1 MSAMAVRL
9 PQVAGA
15 ADTPRSPGSFP
26 RLGAGARRALAH
38 LDLQRTALGSM
49 GFEPQGCVRL
59 FRATQLQKAT
69 VQQQLVPLC
78 GRSDSTYAVI
88 RPEAYGREPQETHDS
103 PLSEAEAPSSKTA
116 PSKTHKK
123 NIPECQHSL
132 SFCRS
137 CPRPPDIRTAKRST
151 LAVVSTTCRSICIGH
166 CCEVVY
172 ILKSH

>member
-1 MSAMAVRL
+1 M
-9 PQVAGA
+9 
-15 ADTPRSPGSFP
+15 
-26 RLGAGARRALAH
+26 AH

-49 GFEPQGCVRL
+49 GFEPQGCARL

-88 RPEAYGREPQETHDS
+88 RPEAYGRNPQETHDS

-123 NIPECQHSL
+123 NHPGVSAFSVLLQELPQAARHPHGEAQHVGSRQHHL
-132 SFCRS
+132 
-137 CPRPPDIRTAKRST
+137 PIDLHRP
-151 LAVVSTTCRSICIGH
+151 L
-166 CCEVVY
+166 
-172 ILKSH
+172 L